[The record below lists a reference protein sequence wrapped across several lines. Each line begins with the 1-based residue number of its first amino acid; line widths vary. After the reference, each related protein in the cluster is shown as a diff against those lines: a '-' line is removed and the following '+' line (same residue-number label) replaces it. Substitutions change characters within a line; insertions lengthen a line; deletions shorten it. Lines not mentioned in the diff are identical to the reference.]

1 MILFATKK
9 EEENMSFPYQQCKQP
24 CLPPPVCGKGSSTQ
38 CKVCVPACPSPSVP
52 VCVSPGVKVI
62 GEPCIPVCPPPC
74 VPKCT
79 GPAVDS
85 ICVKPQGVCP
95 CDCKCPDPCCKCLCI
110 SRFNGCVFSLKLCKL
125 LGFVVVIGRDV
136 FVQKK
141 QKLCKQKE
149 SSKNKRP
156 RTWVCIK

>member
-1 MILFATKK
+1 
-9 EEENMSFPYQQCKQP
+9 MSFPYQQCKQP

-95 CDCKCPDPCCKCLCI
+95 CDCKCPDPCSSHNSSALTSSCI
-110 SRFNGCVFSLKLCKL
+110 RFWGALFQSFQMFKHL
-125 LGFVVVIGRDV
+125 
-136 FVQKK
+136 
-141 QKLCKQKE
+141 
-149 SSKNKRP
+149 
-156 RTWVCIK
+156 